1 MPAKRVVLES
11 ITARLLWDGR
21 PEDGRFIPGLAHFDA
36 GVRALRGAE
45 KDAGP
50 AWHLGE
56 IDRALREAEEAVNL
70 WARGLRAFAREL
82 GYPDD
87 GAPGWEDG
95 ERRGLRVRTAEA
107 ARLADLIGAFDAACS
122 ATAAVTA
129 AARRGGVFNPHH
141 ESIRERARLIR
152 RIVDLGHA
160 GGRAWRRTRGAAGGT
175 KAVRAGG
182 RLAGG

>member
-36 GVRALRGAE
+36 GVRALRGAGQH
-45 KDAGP
+45 AG
-50 AWHLGE
+50 AARRLGE
-56 IDRALREAEEAVNL
+56 IDRALRQAEEAVNG

-82 GYPDD
+82 GCPDD
-87 GAPGWEDG
+87 GAPGWEDAG
-95 ERRGLRVRTAEA
+95 RRRTRLRTAEA
-107 ARLADLIGAFDAACS
+107 ARLADLIGAFDAACA

-129 AARRGGVFNPHH
+129 AARSRGVFNPHH
-141 ESIRERARLIR
+141 ASIRERARMIR

-160 GGRAWRRTRGAAGGT
+160 GGRAWRRTGGAAAGAS
-175 KAVRAGG
+175 AVRVDG

>member
-21 PEDGRFIPGLAHFDA
+21 AEDGRFIPGLAHFDA
-36 GVRALRGAE
+36 GVRALRGAGRH
-45 KDAGP
+45 AG
-50 AWHLGE
+50 AARRLGE
-56 IDRALREAEEAVNL
+56 IDRALRQAEEAVNG

-82 GYPDD
+82 GWPDD

-95 ERRGLRVRTAEA
+95 ERRGMRVRTAEA

-129 AARRGGVFNPHH
+129 AARSRGVFNPHH
-141 ESIRERARLIR
+141 ESIRERARMIR

-160 GGRAWRRTRGAAGGT
+160 GGRACAGRRVRRAGPEAA
-175 KAVRAGG
+175 RAGG